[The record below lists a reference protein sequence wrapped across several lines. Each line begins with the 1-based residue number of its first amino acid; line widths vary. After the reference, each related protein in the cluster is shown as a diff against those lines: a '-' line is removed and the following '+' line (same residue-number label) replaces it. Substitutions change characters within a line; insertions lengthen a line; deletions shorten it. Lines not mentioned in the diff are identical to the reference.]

1 MKTENI
7 AHAGKPII
15 QRERYVAELLRLRG
29 NGLVKVVTGIRRCG
43 KSFLL
48 FRLFKSWL
56 LAEGVPADNIL
67 EIALD
72 QEGSEPLRNPVRL
85 GAHVRGWLGS
95 RRGVRCVR

>member
-1 MKTENI
+1 ME
-7 AHAGKPII
+7 KPVI

-48 FRLFKSWL
+48 FRLFKSRL

-67 EIALD
+67 ELALD

-85 GAHVRGWLGS
+85 GAHVRDWLGS
-95 RRGVRCVR
+95 RRGVRYVFISVK